1 MRWFRDVSAGWPGAL
16 LLAVSTA
23 PAQAQAPYP
32 SQPVRIICPFP
43 AGGGTDLTARLL
55 GDYLQR
61 TLGQTVVVENRTGA
75 SGMVGTDAVAKAR
88 PDGYTLLLASG
99 EVALNP
105 HLYPKMA
112 YDWDKDLQP
121 ISLMVKVPNVLAVN
135 MDVPA
140 KTVGELIAWAKQ
152 NPDSL
157 TFSSSGVG
165 NPQQLTGE
173 LFNKLAGVKFRH
185 VPYKGAAPQIADVAG
200 KHITMTFVSIGAAL
214 PFIEGNKIRPIA
226 VTSTTRVSVLPD
238 VPAIAEYPPLK
249 GFELVNFFGFFG
261 PAGLPDPVLRRLNA
275 AAVEGLKSPDM
286 AKKLQAAGFEPAPTP
301 PEQFRQF
308 IRGESAKFA
317 KIIAEAGIK
326 ME

>member
-1 MRWFRDVSAGWPGAL
+1 MLPVRSCLRC
-16 LLAVSTA
+16 STSHT
-23 PAQAQAPYP
+23 QAQAPYP
-32 SQPVRIICPFP
+32 SQPIKIICPFP

-55 GDYLQR
+55 GDHLQR

-121 ISLMVKVPNVLAVN
+121 ITLMVKVPNVLAVN
-135 MDVPA
+135 MDVPV

-152 NPDSL
+152 NPDNL

-214 PFIEGNKIRPIA
+214 PFIEGNRVRPIA

-261 PAGLPDPVLRRLNA
+261 PAGLPDAVLRRLNA

-286 AKKLQAAGFEPAPTP
+286 AKKLQASGFEPAPTA

-326 ME
+326 LE